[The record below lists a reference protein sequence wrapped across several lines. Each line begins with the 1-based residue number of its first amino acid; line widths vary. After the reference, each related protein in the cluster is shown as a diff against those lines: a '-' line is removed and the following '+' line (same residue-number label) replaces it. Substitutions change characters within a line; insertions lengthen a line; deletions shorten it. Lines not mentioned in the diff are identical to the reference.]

1 MLLIGV
7 AGDLGVNFRF
17 VWFIACWILSMN
29 KFGTGIDDRRREEW
43 VVRIEGGSPVA
54 SLLALQSGYKHLGPV
69 SRRIDFNGIF
79 LAARKPTSRIIFF
92 AQKFVKH
99 FNESNNKAD
108 IRWELHERLSF
119 SRGRPCKQTF

>member
-7 AGDLGVNFRF
+7 AGDVGVNFRF

-29 KFGTGIDDRRREEW
+29 KFGTSIDDRRREEW

-69 SRRIDFNGIF
+69 SRWIDFNGIF
-79 LAARKPTSRIIFF
+79 LAARKPTSRIIF
-92 AQKFVKH
+92 
-99 FNESNNKAD
+99 
-108 IRWELHERLSF
+108 
-119 SRGRPCKQTF
+119 SRKNS

>member
-7 AGDLGVNFRF
+7 AGDVGVNFRF

-69 SRRIDFNGIF
+69 SRRIDRIDFNGIF
-79 LAARKPTSRIIFF
+79 LAARNSDFSYHFF
-92 AQKFVKH
+92 RAK
-99 FNESNNKAD
+99 
-108 IRWELHERLSF
+108 IRE
-119 SRGRPCKQTF
+119 TF